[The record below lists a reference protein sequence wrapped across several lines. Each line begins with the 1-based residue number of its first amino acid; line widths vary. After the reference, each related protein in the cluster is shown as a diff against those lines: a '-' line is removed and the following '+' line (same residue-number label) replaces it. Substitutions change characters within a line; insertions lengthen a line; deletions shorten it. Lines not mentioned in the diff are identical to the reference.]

1 MSFVGFAVDAA
12 QVETSRPH
20 SSRSSA
26 GAWSSPPKPSRPR
39 TTFVPRVFVALSFS
53 YSPQAIFSVR
63 IFNPLGMLLFYY
75 DFSRVRTMQTDTIMR
90 EVSVMTE
97 VPDIPPP
104 RVVVSFFRY
113 NPADTV
119 REPHQISIYASYY
132 EGPELKGIKFSPP
145 GSIPIS
151 A

>member
-53 YSPQAIFSVR
+53 YSPQAI
-63 IFNPLGMLLFYY
+63 LFYY